1 MAFWGTEV
9 KPGKPFTHPP
19 LNGRLHLSQATLGMG
34 DGVQKSIVQCNV
46 GNRMPVF
53 LCSLF
58 PDKAECCQLNLEFDE
73 SDEVVFSVIGPRT
86 VHLTGY
92 YLFSTSIHHHNDES
106 ESYGEDIA
114 ETETEK
120 SKNSKD
126 SEYGGSFIDDEDDD
140 LQVFS
145 SEDFSA
151 GPGSNEEMPHFK
163 FKGHKGK
170 NRKLRKKYQISESE
184 SSQQKDFAGGVASM
198 ELVDGETEDTLPI
211 SSLFSGKRASN
222 SGNDDTEAKA
232 RNETDN
238 HNNNETE
245 YDATML
251 EGINGVQPECKSG
264 IRNGDKL
271 GELVKEERPE
281 ADHCMTE
288 EVILEQ
294 NDQNQK
300 LASNEKCKSD
310 DLLLTSSQVSTE
322 GGAKLN
328 RKRKKHLQKKVL
340 EDDDTKDDE
349 VPKTGSNLN
358 SVIEDVLVEDKETQN
373 QVNDDNHSKKRKKKK
388 RCKDKAE
395 GDATEMEPPVLS
407 DHEKERSVV
416 ETKDKN
422 IVVET
427 EDKDTVVETKDK
439 NTNDKEIQLS
449 NGIIIE
455 ELETGKPD
463 GKIASLGKKVRVHY
477 TVKLKDSGELIDSSA
492 DKALLKIHLGEGEVQ
507 ELWNVGLDG
516 MRVGGKRRL
525 TVPPSVSYKKEGTS
539 ENVPPNS
546 WLVFDVE
553 LVKVR

>member
-9 KPGKPFTHPP
+9 KPGKPFTHAPH
-19 LNGRLHLSQATLGMG
+19 NGRLHLSQATLGMG

-92 YLFSTSIHHHNDES
+92 YMFSTSLHHHNDES

-140 LQVFS
+140 LRVFSS

-151 GPGSNEEMPHFK
+151 GPGSNEEMLGFK

-170 NRKLRKKYQISESE
+170 RRRLRKKYQISESE
-184 SSQQKDFAGGVASM
+184 SSQQKDFTSGVASM
-198 ELVDGETEDTLPI
+198 ELMNSEAEDTLPI
-211 SSLFSGKRASN
+211 SSMLSGKRASN
-222 SGNDDTEAKA
+222 SGNNDIEGKA

-245 YDATML
+245 NDSTML

-271 GELVKEERPE
+271 EELAKGDKLE

-294 NDQNQK
+294 NGQNQK
-300 LASNEKCKSD
+300 LPSNEKCQSD
-310 DLLLTSSQVSTE
+310 DLLTSSQVGTE
-322 GGAKLN
+322 DGAKLN
-328 RKRKKHLQKKVL
+328 RKRKKHLQKKIV

-349 VPKTGSNLN
+349 VPKSGSNLN
-358 SVIEDVLVEDKETQN
+358 SVIEDVLVEDDETKN
-373 QVNDDNHSKKRKKKK
+373 QVDDNHSKKRKKKK
-388 RCKDKAE
+388 RGKDKAA
-395 GDATEMEPPVLS
+395 GNATEMEPPVLS
-407 DHEKERSVV
+407 DHEKEQSVV
-416 ETKDKN
+416 EMKDKN
-422 IVVET
+422 IIDE
-427 EDKDTVVETKDK
+427 
-439 NTNDKEIQLS
+439 EIQLS
-449 NGIIIE
+449 NGIIIQ

-492 DKALLKIHLGEGEVQ
+492 DKALLKLRLGEGKVQ

-525 TVPPSVSYKKEGTS
+525 TVPPSVSYTNEGTS
-539 ENVPPNS
+539 ENIPPNS